1 MIYSCEKLKA
11 KRKVL
16 GYTIY
21 DMAKMLGITASF
33 YSQIENG
40 NRRLFYDTAVAIAK
54 ILSVKPDDLF
64 YTGKY

>member
-1 MIYSCEKLKA
+1 MYNGEKLRNV
-11 KRKVL
+11 RKSF

-21 DMAKMLGITASF
+21 DMAEMLNITASF

-40 NRRLFYDTAVAIAK
+40 NRRLFYDTAVAIAD
-54 ILSVKPDDLF
+54 IFGMQPDDLF